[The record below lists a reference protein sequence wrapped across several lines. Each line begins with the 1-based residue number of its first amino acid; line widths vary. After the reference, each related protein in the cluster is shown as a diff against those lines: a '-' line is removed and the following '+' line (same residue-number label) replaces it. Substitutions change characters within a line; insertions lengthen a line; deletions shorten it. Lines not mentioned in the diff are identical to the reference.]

1 MGCQSSERRRVAI
14 WGLAGKISTNLKRKP
29 HDKPAA
35 YNRPAKQNGEVE
47 SDAADD
53 DNTHASITH
62 TNPSVICTSRGYM
75 QYIDPQKASFNLSSQ
90 LRIFRATRIM

>member
-1 MGCQSSERRRVAI
+1 MSTVSTSPRVVTCQSS
-14 WGLAGKISTNLKRKP
+14 STNLRRKP

-62 TNPSVICTSRGYM
+62 TNLL
-75 QYIDPQKASFNLSSQ
+75 Q
-90 LRIFRATRIM
+90 